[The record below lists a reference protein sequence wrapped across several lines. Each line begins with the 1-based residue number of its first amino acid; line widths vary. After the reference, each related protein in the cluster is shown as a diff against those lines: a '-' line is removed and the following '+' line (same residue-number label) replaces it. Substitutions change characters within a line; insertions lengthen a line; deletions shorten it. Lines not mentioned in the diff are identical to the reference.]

1 MSKRGQL
8 RLNVRLYLVRAQGYP
23 VMQVQAAT
31 PAAAKY
37 QVFKL
42 AREAGY
48 FAHFR
53 QFLSRGFTAR
63 ELRRSGDGNDRR
75 D

>member
-1 MSKRGQL
+1 
-8 RLNVRLYLVRAQGYP
+8 
-23 VMQVQAAT
+23 MQVQAAS

-48 FAHFR
+48 FTRFR
-53 QFLSRGFTAR
+53 DFLARGFTAR
-63 ELRRSGDGNDRR
+63 EMRWSDL
-75 D
+75 